1 MNEYLGAA
9 LLGVVQGLTEFL
21 PVSSSGHLVLFQRW
35 LPHAGD
41 PVAFDLVLH
50 LGTLLPVLG
59 TFRADLAMMLRDLRQ
74 GEGPLLA
81 RPGVRLG
88 AWVVLGS
95 VPTAAIGLTFKDVF
109 EQAFSN
115 LGAVAVAFAITA
127 TLLLAT
133 RFAPAP
139 QVDLARMRPWH
150 ALVIGVVQG
159 LAITPG
165 ISRSG
170 STIGAAL
177 LLGVDRGLAARF
189 SFLLALPA
197 VGGAFLLQARELDL
211 RSLHLGPLAVGFLV
225 SAVTGWGALRLLLRL
240 VRAGDFSRFAFYL
253 YPLALAAGALAWGD
267 ASG

>member
-1 MNEYLGAA
+1 MNEYVGAA
-9 LLGVVQGLTEFL
+9 LLGLVQGLTEFL

-59 TFRADLAMMLRDLRQ
+59 TFRADLAMMLRDLRA
-74 GEGPLLA
+74 GEGPPLQ

-95 VPTAAIGLTFKDVF
+95 VPTAAIGLSFKDLF
-109 EQAFSN
+109 EQAFSS

-133 RFAPAP
+133 RFAKAP
-139 QVDLARMRPWH
+139 RLDLAQMGPQH
-150 ALVIGVVQG
+150 ALIIGVVQG

-177 LLGVDRGLAARF
+177 LLGIDRGLAARF

-197 VGGAFLLQARELDL
+197 VGGAFLLQARELRLD
-211 RSLHLGPLAVGFLV
+211 SLHVGPLALGFV
-225 SAVTGWGALRLLLRL
+225 ASALSGWAALRLLLRL

-253 YPLALAAGALAWGD
+253 YPLALVAGYLAWTDAAG
-267 ASG
+267 